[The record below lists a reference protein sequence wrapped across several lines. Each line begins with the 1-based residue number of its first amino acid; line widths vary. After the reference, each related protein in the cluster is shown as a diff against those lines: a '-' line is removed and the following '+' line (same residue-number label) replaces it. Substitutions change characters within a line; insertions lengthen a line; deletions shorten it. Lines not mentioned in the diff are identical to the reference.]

1 MSQTLLDQ
9 LNTMTVTVA
18 DTGDIHSIEK
28 IRPRDA
34 TTNPSLI
41 TTAAQMPEYGEIVD
55 EAHLHGVLA
64 RLQALGL
71 QVVSLRSVP
80 D

>member
-1 MSQTLLDQ
+1 MSPARYELRVKGRLSEDVSQDFTEFEVSDAPAE
-9 LNTMTVTVA
+9 TV
-18 DTGDIHSIEK
+18 
-28 IRPRDA
+28 
-34 TTNPSLI
+34 
-41 TTAAQMPEYGEIVD
+41 MFGEIVD